1 MVYLA
6 QSKYPIFYIEAT
18 LDQPP
23 RKLRR
28 LVLANVCSAVE
39 GSSFVVPT
47 STPLHSP
54 QDFHNLASNG
64 LTPCYNG
71 VQAMH
76 GGVLLPHFEQQVA
89 EECFRRAMAD
99 NRQGWFPYAPIVEQV
114 CDWPYRIRPR
124 GAK

>member
-6 QSKYPIFYIEAT
+6 PSKYPIFYIEVI
-18 LDQPP
+18 LDRPP

-47 STPLHSP
+47 STPLPSP
-54 QDFHNLASNG
+54 QDFHNLASSG

-71 VQAMH
+71 VQAMQ
-76 GGVLLPHFEQQVA
+76 GGVLPPNFEQQVA
-89 EECFRRAMAD
+89 EECFHRAMAD
-99 NRQGWFPYAPIVEQV
+99 NRQEWFLYAPHSRTLSVLNS
-114 CDWPYRIRPR
+114 PTRS
-124 GAK
+124 